1 MLLSVPECSGY
12 NWFVEYTEGK
22 FDRRD
27 CLALAI
33 LAAMI
38 AAPFLARILCGVSSL
53 SSPLVH
59 DVGFQWIPFRTF
71 IESSWEDGFFPLWCG
86 GTFAGIPFAAF
97 SHTGV
102 FYPPGWLFLL
112 GDYSETVNYFYPL
125 QLFIAA
131 SGVFLLCRAI
141 GLPLLGAFFAA
152 VSYVFCGKPFYFI
165 HFLPSTSSNVWIPW
179 FLLAAVCFLQRG
191 KSVWLVLTALF
202 LALQVL
208 GGDIESTAYSFFL
221 SIPII
226 AVLMRGHS
234 GWLRRVPA
242 LLLILVPAGFLCL
255 VQLLPLY
262 EYTHHFIRNQGV
274 TYSYFTKNNL
284 PPGLLW
290 NLLFPVKGEI
300 TTNYTGPDKPYLYL
314 GFMSFVLAVF
324 AVIKRPRPSSPGLGV
339 LALFAL
345 LWSFGSIPFLAR
357 FQYQFPFLNAMDFPE
372 LSFFMAQLL
381 IAILA
386 GQGLSYLLDGEK
398 SPRRVCVYGSL
409 IAGLCFLPR
418 FIGPFIAEFFGASL
432 LIAIAC
438 LMLPV
443 VFLAAYKFR
452 PARLG
457 FLVAAGLLAVQT
469 AELYGMA
476 FHYLPSNGHGR
487 YEYSPWL
494 KEVSEKIDKTGHRYI
509 MVSRKGLQDPEL
521 LYHTGIA
528 LGPDAIDG
536 WITVPPRSYAEL
548 MALAAPRAAEFK
560 DGKLDDMGINDK
572 FRDGKFITRDGVP
585 VLDLVSLGFIIDRG
599 LNLKF
604 ASPYWLAWT
613 GPYYHRRECLSGPFK
628 MLADQKSI
636 DEDRRST
643 TLLAGP
649 GEVYRYQLHVRE
661 KDKLLFKP
669 GAYRLV
675 EDTPSRQGVFK
686 VRVIY
691 GATHKE
697 IYKSRVESRSWP
709 PLEKETDDEVEVSLE
724 EFAGH
729 TILLELENPAPEGCP
744 GILHLWREA
753 RITNPD
759 LTFQEAARP
768 DTGVSVYVNRE
779 VLPRAFVVY
788 DAEEAGEKVLARLS
802 EANRQEL
809 RDKVFVDRLP
819 SSTRRHLEKGR
830 VAGKGSV
837 VLTEKKPG
845 LKKYR
850 AVSSRPGLL
859 FMSDQFYP
867 GWRVFVEGEEVRL
880 LQADH
885 CFRAVP
891 VQGGVNLVEL
901 RFEPVSF
908 RIGLFGTLTGLL
920 ACLMFA
926 LFVVFRGRLFPGRFK

>member
-1 MLLSVPECSGY
+1 MADKY
-12 NWFVEYTEGK
+12 GK
-22 FDRRD
+22 LDRRD
-27 CLALAI
+27 WPALAI
-33 LAAMI
+33 LAIMI
-38 AAPFLARILCGVSSL
+38 VAPFLVRILYGVSSL

-86 GTFAGIPFAAF
+86 GTFAGIPFASF

-112 GDYSETVNYFYPL
+112 GDYSEVVNYFYPL
-125 QLFIAA
+125 HLYIAA
-131 SGVFLLCRAI
+131 SGVFFLCRAI
-141 GLPLLGAFFAA
+141 GLPLVGAFFAA

-191 KSVWLVLTALF
+191 RSMWLVLTAVF

-242 LLLILVPAGFLCL
+242 LLLILAPAGFLCL
-255 VQLLPLY
+255 VQFLPLY

-290 NLLFPVKGEI
+290 NLLFPVKGAI
-300 TTNYTGPDKPYLYL
+300 TTTYTGPDKPYLYL
-314 GFMSFVLAVF
+314 GFMSFVLAGF
-324 AVIKRPRPSSPGLGV
+324 AVIKRPRPSSLGLGV

-386 GQGLSYLLDGEK
+386 GQSISYLFE
-398 SPRRVCVYGSL
+398 SEPNRRRLCVYGSA
-409 IAGLCFLPR
+409 IAGLGFLLH
-418 FIGPFIAEFFGASL
+418 FIGPFVAEFFGASL
-432 LIAIAC
+432 VFALVYLA
-438 LMLPV
+438 LPV
-443 VFLAAYKFR
+443 VFIAAYKLR
-452 PARLG
+452 PARLAL
-457 FLVAAGLLAVQT
+457 LVAAGLLAAQT
-469 AELYGMA
+469 VELYGMA
-476 FHYLPSNGHGR
+476 FHYLPSNEHDR
-487 YEYSPWL
+487 YEYSSWL
-494 KEVSEKIDKTGHRYI
+494 RGVLEKIDEREHRYI
-509 MVSRKGLQDPEL
+509 MVSRKGLQDTEL
-521 LYHTGIA
+521 LYHAGIA

-548 MALAAPRAAEFK
+548 MALAEPRAAEFK
-560 DGKLDDMGINDK
+560 HGKLDDMGINDK
-572 FRDGKFITRDGVP
+572 FRDGKFISRDGVP
-585 VLDLVSLGFIIDRG
+585 ILDLVSLGFIIDRG

-628 MLADQKSI
+628 MLADREDI
-636 DEDRRST
+636 DEDTRST

-649 GEVYRYQLHVRE
+649 GEVYQYKLHVRE

-669 GAYRLV
+669 GAYRTV
-675 EDTPSRQGVFK
+675 EDAPSRQSVFK
-686 VRVIY
+686 VSVIY

-697 IYKSRVESRSWP
+697 IYKGRVDSRAWP
-709 PLEKETDDEVEVSLE
+709 PLERSTSDEVEVSLE
-724 EFAGH
+724 EFAGQ

-744 GILHLWREA
+744 AVLHLWTDA
-753 RITNPD
+753 RVTNPD

-768 DTGVSVYVNRE
+768 EAGVSVYFNRE

-788 DAEEAGEKVLARLS
+788 EAEEAGEKVLAELS

-809 RDKVFVDRLP
+809 RDKVFVERLP
-819 SSTRRHLEKGR
+819 GPTRRILEKGR
-830 VAGKGSV
+830 GVGKGSV
-837 VLTEKKPG
+837 VLTEHKPG

-859 FMSDQFYP
+859 FMSDQYYP
-867 GWRVFVEGEEVRL
+867 GWRAFVEGEEVRIFR
-880 LQADH
+880 ADH

-891 VQGGVNLVEL
+891 LQGGVNLVEL
-901 RFEPVSF
+901 SFEPVSF
-908 RIGLFGTLTGLL
+908 RIGLFGTMSGLL
-920 ACLMFA
+920 ACLVFA
-926 LFVVFRGRLFPGRFK
+926 LCFVFRGRLFPGRFKGEA